1 MAWIALRPDGVYS
14 ILTKYF
20 TEGQMQAILDRME
33 AAEGDFILFC
43 ADTLPAVRRILG
55 QLRQDIADMQGLK
68 DPADYKFLIVQD
80 FPQFEYSEEEHRWVA
95 MHHPFTMP
103 YPEDMPY
110 LFTDPGR
117 VRAQAYDVVLNGV
130 ELGSGSVR
138 IHRSDVQQQMF
149 SALGFSAEEI
159 ETRFG
164 FMVHAFGYGTP
175 PHAGFAFGLDR
186 LVMLLLGESSL
197 REVIAFPKVKDAS
210 CPMTDAPTPVD
221 AAQLSIL
228 GLTPGEAAAKA
239 GRQAARAA
247 VDVDAVARLAQL
259 SVPAEG
265 RAEMAAQLEEMVA
278 FAQQLSSVDTS
289 AEAAMEHVGEECNV
303 FRADVV
309 QNGDAREE
317 LLAASPAHAEG
328 YIFVPRVVD

>member
-1 MAWIALRPDGVYS
+1 M
-14 ILTKYF
+14 
-20 TEGQMQAILDRME
+20 
-33 AAEGDFILFC
+33 
-43 ADTLPAVRRILG
+43 
-55 QLRQDIADMQGLK
+55 
-68 DPADYKFLIVQD
+68 
-80 FPQFEYSEEEHRWVA
+80 
-95 MHHPFTMP
+95 
-103 YPEDMPY
+103 
-110 LFTDPGR
+110 
-117 VRAQAYDVVLNGV
+117 
-130 ELGSGSVR
+130 
-138 IHRSDVQQQMF
+138 
-149 SALGFSAEEI
+149 
-159 ETRFG
+159 
-164 FMVHAFGYGTP
+164 
-175 PHAGFAFGLDR
+175 
-186 LVMLLLGESSL
+186 
-197 REVIAFPKVKDAS
+197 
-210 CPMTDAPTPVD
+210 
-221 AAQLSIL
+221 
-228 GLTPGEAAAKA
+228 GLTPGEVAAKA